1 MPAERAS
8 ALSMDR
14 SRENFAFS
22 EMAADEVSS
31 RSKAAPAPQAALA
44 GGAIQTA
51 QGAAAGDQFEFTIKK
66 PVSLFRRMSAMLP
79 LVEANIG
86 ARKTLIFSGAN
97 AYGTNLHP
105 RLGAEITNTTSMKL
119 PAGPITVYDGGTYA
133 GDALL
138 EFWNEGEK
146 RLVSFGE
153 DLSVTASFNST
164 ITRAVSAVTVSGGV
178 MTISRSQDYFRTY
191 TFMNASQAK
200 QLVVE
205 HPKTQ
210 QAALTSPE
218 AAEETP
224 SAYRF
229 AVTLPAQ
236 RELTLTVRETQPLSE
251 RVSLLS
257 LRPDAFLSYSG
268 NQEIPQ
274 QVRAALERAI
284 ELKRAAD
291 KAQSDVTDIQNS
303 RNSLISEQDRIRK
316 NLEAAG
322 STTQQGQEYLRRLV
336 ALDTDLDKQ
345 AAELETARA
354 KTKTA
359 QEAYESYLNGL
370 KL

>member
-1 MPAERAS
+1 
-8 ALSMDR
+8 
-14 SRENFAFS
+14 
-22 EMAADEVSS
+22 
-31 RSKAAPAPQAALA
+31 
-44 GGAIQTA
+44 
-51 QGAAAGDQFEFTIKK
+51 
-66 PVSLFRRMSAMLP
+66 
-79 LVEANIG
+79 
-86 ARKTLIFSGAN
+86 
-97 AYGTNLHP
+97 
-105 RLGAEITNTTSMKL
+105 
-119 PAGPITVYDGGTYA
+119 
-133 GDALL
+133 
-138 EFWNEGEK
+138 
-146 RLVSFGE
+146 
-153 DLSVTASFNST
+153 
-164 ITRAVSAVTVSGGV
+164 
-178 MTISRSQDYFRTY
+178 
-191 TFMNASQAK
+191 
-200 QLVVE
+200 VVE

-257 LRPDAFLSYSG
+257 LRPDAFFSYSG

-274 QVRAALERAI
+274 QVRTALERAI

-291 KAQSDVTDIQNS
+291 KALNDVTDIQNR

-336 ALDTDLDKQ
+336 ALDSDLDKQ
-345 AAELETARA
+345 AAELETARLKA
-354 KTKTA
+354 KTA
-359 QEAYESYLNGL
+359 QEAYENYLNGL